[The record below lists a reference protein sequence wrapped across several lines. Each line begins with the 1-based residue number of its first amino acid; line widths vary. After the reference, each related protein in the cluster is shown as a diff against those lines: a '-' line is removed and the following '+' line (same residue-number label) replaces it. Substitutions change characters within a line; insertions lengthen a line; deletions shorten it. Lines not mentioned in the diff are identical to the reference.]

1 MLFNSWPFLVFF
13 VVTFTVY
20 YLIPFLGGGVGWQ
33 VGFLVLASFVFY
45 GFDGP
50 WLTLL
55 LGGSILANVCLSAR
69 IVRRI
74 RAGRSPARLLATG
87 VTLNLL
93 ILGFFK
99 YAGFLA
105 NFLLPGERFEEVRT
119 ALRAIPLPIGISFFT
134 FHMISLLVDLVRLSG
149 CGGVASLEKEYLEG
163 RTVSGGARVALY
175 VSLFPQ
181 LIAGPILKAHE
192 FFGQVGVKRFRDI
205 EWAAAGR
212 LLILGYFLK
221 MVVAD
226 NLREA
231 TGLLTTPL
239 MPKLGG
245 LDLWALLYGFS
256 FQIFADFAGYSLIA
270 LGLGKLLGYQLPTNF
285 NFPYLAASVTE
296 FWRRWHISL
305 STWLRQYLYI
315 PLGGS
320 RRGEVRTYVNLFLV
334 MFLGGLWHGA
344 AWSYAIWGTA
354 HGLFLAGE
362 RLWATKVAKR
372 PEGAGRVPVSLGA
385 RVLRALLVFQV
396 VSVLWILFLMPDFSQ
411 AAIFFRHLVTQPLTG
426 SPQALFVVA
435 VYGLPVVLWHL
446 LALGREA
453 RLWSPQA
460 AERVRR
466 WDWLAYAGLLF
477 LVVTNSGPQGA
488 FIYFQF

>member
-1 MLFNSWPFLVFF
+1 MLFSSWPFVSFLAC
-13 VVTFTVY
+13 TFTVY
-20 YLIPFLGGGVGWQ
+20 YLIPLAGGATGIQ

-55 LGGSILANVCLSAR
+55 LGGSVLANVVLSDL
-69 IVRRI
+69 IVHRV
-74 RAGRSPARLLATG
+74 RAGRSPRGVLAVG

-105 NFLLPGERFEEVRT
+105 EALLPGE
-119 ALRAIPLPIGISFFT
+119 ALAGWRAALKSIPLPIGISFFT

-149 CGGVASLEKEYLEG
+149 SGGVASLEREYLEQ
-163 RTVSGGARVALY
+163 RTASAGGRVALY
-175 VSLFPQ
+175 VAFFPQ

-192 FFGQVGVKRFRDI
+192 FFGQVRVKRFGDI

-212 LLILGYFLK
+212 FLVLGYFLK
-221 MVVAD
+221 MVIAD

-239 MPKLGG
+239 MPLLGA
-245 LDLWALLYGFS
+245 LDLLALLYGFS

-270 LGLGKLLGYQLPTNF
+270 LGLGKLFGYQLPVNF
-285 NFPYLAASVTE
+285 NFPYMAASITE

-320 RRGEVRTYVNLFLV
+320 RKGELRTYVNLFLV

-344 AWSYAIWGTA
+344 AWSYAIWGTT
-354 HGLFLAGE
+354 HGLFLALE
-362 RLWATKVAKR
+362 RLLATKLLR
-372 PEGAGRVPVSLGA
+372 SPEGAGAVPASLFWRVV
-385 RVLRALLVFQV
+385 RAALVFQL
-396 VSVLWILFLMPDFSQ
+396 VSVLWVLFLMPDFSQ
-411 AAIFFRHLVTQPLTG
+411 AALFFQHLVTQPFTG
-426 SPQALFVVA
+426 SPQTLFVVG

-453 RLWSPQA
+453 GWWPARLA
-460 AERVRR
+460 AVARR
-466 WDWLAYAGLLF
+466 FEAPAYAVLLF
-477 LVVTNSGPQGA
+477 FIVTNSGATGA

>member
-1 MLFNSWPFLVFF
+1 MLFNSWPFLIFLVC
-13 VVTFTVY
+13 TFTVY
-20 YLIPFLGGGVGWQ
+20 YLIPLAGGTVSVQ

-55 LGGSILANVCLSAR
+55 LGGSVLVNVYLSR
-69 IVRRI
+69 QIVHRI
-74 RAGRSPARLLATG
+74 RAGRSPRGHLAAGAT
-87 VTLNLL
+87 VNLL

-105 NFLLPGERFEEVRT
+105 EVFLPGEGLAGVRA
-119 ALRAIPLPIGISFFT
+119 ALKSIPLPIGISFFT

-149 CGGVASLEKEYLEG
+149 SGGVASLEQEYLAG
-163 RTVSGGARVALY
+163 RTASAGGRVALY
-175 VSLFPQ
+175 VALFPQ

-192 FFGQVGVKRFRDI
+192 FFGQVRLKRFGEI

-212 LLILGYFLK
+212 LLVLGYFLK

-239 MPKLGG
+239 MPRLGA

-270 LGLGKLLGYQLPTNF
+270 LGLGKLFGYQLPTNF
-285 NFPYLAASVTE
+285 NFPYLAASITE

-305 STWLRQYLYI
+305 SSWLRQYLYI

-320 RRGEVRTYVNLFLV
+320 RRGEARTYVNLFLV

-362 RLWATKVAKR
+362 RLLATKVLHK
-372 PEGAGRVPVSLGA
+372 PEGAGTVPASLFW
-385 RVLRALLVFQV
+385 RLLRAALVFQV
-396 VSVLWILFLMPDFSQ
+396 VSVLWVLFLMPDFSQ
-411 AAIFFRHLVTQPLTG
+411 AALFFQHLVTQPLTG
-426 SPQALFVVA
+426 SPQTLFVVA
-435 VYGLPVVLWHL
+435 VYGAPVVLGHV

-453 RLWSPQA
+453 GLWPASWMA
-460 AERVRR
+460 RARR
-466 WDWLAYAGLLF
+466 FDWLAYAVLLF
-477 LVVTNSGPQGA
+477 FIVTNPGATGA

>member
-1 MLFNSWPFLVFF
+1 MW
-13 VVTFTVY
+13 
-20 YLIPFLGGGVGWQ
+20 
-33 VGFLVLASFVFY
+33 
-45 GFDGP
+45 
-50 WLTLL
+50 
-55 LGGSILANVCLSAR
+55 LSAR
-69 IVRRI
+69 LVRAV
-74 RAGRSPARLLATG
+74 RAGRSPGRLLGVG

-93 ILGFFK
+93 ILAFFK

-105 NFLLPGERFEEVRT
+105 GILLPEERWAGVRT
-119 ALRAIPLPIGISFFT
+119 ALQAIPLPIGISFFT

-149 CGGVASLEKEYLEG
+149 GGGVASLEAEYLQG

-192 FFGQVGVKRFRDI
+192 FFGQVGLKRFRDI
-205 EWAAAGR
+205 EWGAAGR
-212 LLILGYFLK
+212 MLILGYFLK

-239 MPKLGG
+239 MPKLGA

-285 NFPYLAASVTE
+285 NFPYLAASLTE

-362 RLWATKVAKR
+362 RLWATKVARR
-372 PEGAGRVPVSLGA
+372 PEGAGQVPASLGL
-385 RVLRALLVFQV
+385 RLLRALLVFQV
-396 VSVLWILFLMPDFSQ
+396 VSVLWILFLMPDFGQ
-411 AAIFFRHLVTQPLTG
+411 ATLFFRHLVTQPWTG
-426 SPQALFVVA
+426 SPQGLFVVA
-435 VYGLPVVLWHL
+435 VYGAPIVVWHL

-453 RLWSPQA
+453 RWWSPEWA
-460 AERVRR
+460 ARLRR
-466 WDWLAYAGLLF
+466 WDWLAYAGLAF
-477 LVVTNSGPQGA
+477 LIVTNSGPQGA

>member
-1 MLFNSWPFLVFF
+1 MLFNSWSFLVFLAC
-13 VVTFTVY
+13 TFTVY
-20 YLIPFLGGGVGWQ
+20 YLIPLARGTTALQ

-55 LGGSILANVCLSAR
+55 LGGSVLANAVLADV

-74 RAGRSPARLLATG
+74 RAGASPRAALVAG

-105 NFLLPGERFEEVRT
+105 GFLLPGEALAGVR
-119 ALRAIPLPIGISFFT
+119 AGLQSIPLPIGISFFT
-134 FHMISLLVDLVRLSG
+134 FHMISLLADLVRLSG
-149 CGGVASLEKEYLEG
+149 SGGVASLEQEYLEG
-163 RTVSGGARVALY
+163 RKVSATGRVALY
-175 VSLFPQ
+175 VALFPQ

-192 FFGQVGVKRFRDI
+192 FFGQVRVKRFGQI

-212 LLILGYFLK
+212 QLILGYFLK

-231 TGLLTTPL
+231 TSLLTTPL
-239 MPKLGG
+239 MPVLGA
-245 LDLWALLYGFS
+245 LDLLALLYGFS

-270 LGLGKLLGYQLPTNF
+270 LGLGRLFGYQLPVNF
-285 NFPYLAASVTE
+285 NFPYLSASITE

-305 STWLRQYLYI
+305 STWLRQYLYF

-320 RRGEVRTYVNLFLV
+320 RKGEVRTYINLFLV

-354 HGLFLAGE
+354 HGLFLALE
-362 RLWATKVAKR
+362 RLLATKLLR
-372 PEGAGRVPVSLGA
+372 SPEGAGVVPASMFW
-385 RVLRALLVFQV
+385 RVLRAVVVFQV
-396 VSVLWILFLMPDFSQ
+396 VSVLWVLFLMPDFGM
-411 AAIFFRHLVTQPLTG
+411 AAVFFRNLVTQPLTG
-426 SPQALFVVA
+426 SPQTFFVVG
-435 VYGLPVVLWHL
+435 VYGLPIVLWHL

-453 RLWSPQA
+453 GLLPVRAAGLARRLQVP
-460 AERVRR
+460 
-466 WDWLAYAGLLF
+466 AYAVLLF
-477 LVVTNSGPQGA
+477 LIVTNPGASGA